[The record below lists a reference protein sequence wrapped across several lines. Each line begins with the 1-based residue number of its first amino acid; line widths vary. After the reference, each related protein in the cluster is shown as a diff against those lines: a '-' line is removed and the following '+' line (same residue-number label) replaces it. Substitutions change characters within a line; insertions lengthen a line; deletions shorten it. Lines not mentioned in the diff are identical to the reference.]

1 MQLCPFCTTT
11 WVDRACAAAEI
22 RLTAPERRRLIA
34 ALLARPHLILSGPAG
49 IGKRRLA
56 HALALSM
63 TQGRQSQ
70 VRTIQG
76 HPWWAA
82 QTGNIAHYVNL
93 QTEFNT
99 WRLADFLKFALH
111 NRQPL
116 SLRQA
121 ERDDAGDYVV
131 CVERMSPVEIDLYF
145 SKFLR
150 WLLWMRQ
157 DAHRT
162 VPLRLIGTYDSSI
175 PPGLDHRIL
184 RVAAL
189 VHLGSAPQRDFR

>member
-49 IGKRRLA
+49 IGKRRLV

-76 HPWWAA
+76 HPWWATE
-82 QTGNIAHYVNL
+82 TGDIGYYVNL
-93 QTEFNT
+93 QTEFSV
-99 WRLADFLKFALH
+99 WRLDDFMESILH
-111 NRQPL
+111 RMPI
-116 SLRQA
+116 SSGIH
-121 ERDDAGDYVV
+121 GDRESSTYVV

-150 WLLWMRQ
+150 WLLWMGL

-162 VPLRLIGTYDSSI
+162 VPLRLIGTYDSSM

-189 VHLGSAPQRDFR
+189 VHLGSTPQRDFR

>member
-1 MQLCPFCTTT
+1 
-11 WVDRACAAAEI
+11 
-22 RLTAPERRRLIA
+22 LTAPERRRLIA
-34 ALLARPHLILSGPAG
+34 ALLTRPHLILSGPAG

-56 HALALSM
+56 HALALCM
-63 TQGRQSQ
+63 AQGRQSQ

-76 HPWWAA
+76 HPWWATE
-82 QTGNIAHYVNL
+82 TGDTGYYVSL
-93 QTEFNT
+93 QTEFSV
-99 WRLADFLKFALH
+99 WRLDDFVESILY
-111 NRQPL
+111 RTPL
-116 SLRQA
+116 S
-121 ERDDAGDYVV
+121 AGIHGDRESSTYVV

-145 SKFLR
+145 SKFLQ
-150 WLLWMRQ
+150 WLLWMGL
-157 DAHRT
+157 DANGT